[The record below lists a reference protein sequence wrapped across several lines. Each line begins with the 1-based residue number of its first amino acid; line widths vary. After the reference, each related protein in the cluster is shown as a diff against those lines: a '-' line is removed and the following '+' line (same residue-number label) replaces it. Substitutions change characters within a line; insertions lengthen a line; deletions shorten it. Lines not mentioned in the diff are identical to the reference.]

1 MTKFFCSLL
10 VSLLAATALP
20 ARDITLLEGEY
31 KMTWGPECCVD
42 PMKFAGMSGGDSIL
56 VFVKDINGYAQCSV
70 RDKQNGWKE
79 VSPALSYFLVKG
91 NFAFEVSDSL
101 AHAMRHHSLMF
112 SGTNFTITKVVLR
125 TKRPS
130 DTRVGY
136 DDLCDKQASWRT
148 KQIYQML
155 RDIYGKKSIS
165 CSMAEVNWN
174 YKEAGYVKTW
184 TGKYPAMNGFDYI
197 HLTYGW
203 EPYKDITPVKEWWD
217 MGGLVTICWHWRA
230 PSTEAE
236 WNAYQKDSIK
246 DPPSFIG
253 FYAPGGGS
261 PVTEFS
267 PKEAVKEG
275 TWQHDFLMADLK
287 KVADRLEIL
296 QDSGIVVLW
305 RPFHEAAGNSGIYG
319 DGKAWF
325 WWGADGPE
333 PCKQLWHIMY
343 NYFHER
349 GLHNLIWV
357 WNCQINDDEWYPG
370 DDYVD
375 IIGRDLYNY
384 TATPKDNTDE
394 QAKYNSASWSFEFMH
409 TYYPHKMLTLSEC
422 GNSPMMTDQWD
433 AGAKWLYAMPWY
445 HYQYTMG
452 QKHQWAGSDWW
463 NNWFKM
469 DNVIT
474 LDDMRA
480 LRAQYLGQET
490 TGITNPKVYN
500 AAANGDNAW
509 YNLSGMRIKEPTQ
522 KGIYVHNG
530 CKIVVK

>member
-1 MTKFFCSLL
+1 MIRKAIFSLL
-10 VSLLAATALP
+10 LSLLAVSALS

-31 KMTWGPECCVD
+31 KMTWGPECCID
-42 PMKFAGMSGGDSIL
+42 PMKYAGLAAGDSIL
-56 VFVKDINGYAQCSV
+56 VSVKDLGNYPQCSV

-79 VSPALSYFLVKG
+79 LTPALSYFLVKG
-91 NFAFEVSDSL
+91 DFSFAITDSI
-101 AHAMRHHSLMF
+101 AKQMKHHSMMF
-112 SGTNFTITKVVLR
+112 SGSNFTITKIVLR
-125 TKRPS
+125 TSRPV

-136 DDLCDKQASWRT
+136 DDLCDKNASWRT
-148 KQIYQML
+148 RQIYQLL
-155 RDIYGKKSIS
+155 RDVYGKKAIS

-174 YKEAGYVKTW
+174 YKEAGYVKAL

-230 PSTEAE
+230 PSTEAQ
-236 WNAYQKDSIK
+236 WDAYQKDTVK
-246 DPPSFIG
+246 DPPSYDG
-253 FYAPGGGS
+253 FYAPSGGS
-261 PVTEFS
+261 PSTTFS

-305 RPFHEAAGNSGIYG
+305 RPFHEAAGNSGIYP

-343 NYFHER
+343 DYFQQR

-357 WNCQINDDEWYPG
+357 WNCQINDDDWYPG
-370 DDYVD
+370 DNYVD

-384 TATPKDNTDE
+384 TATPKDSTDE

-422 GNSPMMTDQWD
+422 GNSPMMTDMWA
-433 AGAKWLYAMPWY
+433 AGARWLYAMPWY
-445 HYQYTMG
+445 HYRYQMG

-463 NNWFKM
+463 QNWFSM

-474 LDDMRA
+474 MDEMKT
-480 LRAQYLGQET
+480 LRAQYLREDPT
-490 TGITNPKVYN
+490 TDIRTVSGVKKPMDENWYTLQGVRIAKPVFHGVY
-500 AAANGDNAW
+500 
-509 YNLSGMRIKEPTQ
+509 IH
-522 KGIYVHNG
+522 KGKAVI
-530 CKIVVK
+530 IP

>member
-1 MTKFFCSLL
+1 
-10 VSLLAATALP
+10 
-20 ARDITLLEGEY
+20 
-31 KMTWGPECCVD
+31 
-42 PMKFAGMSGGDSIL
+42 
-56 VFVKDINGYAQCSV
+56 
-70 RDKQNGWKE
+70 
-79 VSPALSYFLVKG
+79 
-91 NFAFEVSDSL
+91 
-101 AHAMRHHSLMF
+101 
-112 SGTNFTITKVVLR
+112 
-125 TKRPS
+125 
-130 DTRVGY
+130 
-136 DDLCDKQASWRT
+136 
-148 KQIYQML
+148 
-155 RDIYGKKSIS
+155 
-165 CSMAEVNWN
+165 MAEVNWN
-174 YKEAGYVKTW
+174 YKEAGYVKAW

-236 WNAYQKDSIK
+236 WNAYQTDTVK
-246 DPPSFIG
+246 DPPAFIG

-261 PVTEFS
+261 PSTTFS
-267 PKEAVKEG
+267 PKEAVKDG

-305 RPFHEAAGNSGIYG
+305 RPFHEAAGNSGIYS

-343 NYFHER
+343 DYFQQR

-384 TATPKDNTDE
+384 TATPKDSTDD

-422 GNSPMMTDQWD
+422 GNSPMMTDMWA

-445 HYQYTMG
+445 HYQYQMG

-463 NNWFKM
+463 QNWFGM

-474 LDDMRA
+474 MDDMKT
-480 LRAQYLGQET
+480 LRAQYL
-490 TGITNPKVYN
+490 K
-500 AAANGDNAW
+500 D
-509 YNLSGMRIKEPTQ
+509 EPTTAIKTVTTAKQ
-522 KGIYVHNG
+522 SVDDSWYTLQGVRIPKPVRRGVYIHQG
-530 CKIVVK
+530 KAVVLP